1 MSDPFDLKQYIRTVE
16 DFPIPGI
23 KFRDITSL
31 IETPIAFVKTCEEL
45 NKITEDFKATKI
57 ASIESR
63 GFIFAGPLALKL
75 NCSLALARKP
85 GKLPA
90 DKVSETYELEYGTDS
105 LEMHVDAIQE
115 GSNVLIMDDLLAP
128 GGTASAVN
136 NLVCNLGGQ
145 VQAIAFL
152 IILNDLDGREKLG
165 KSEVY
170 SILEL

>member
-1 MSDPFDLKQYIRTVE
+1 MDIEQIKNSIRNIP
-16 DFPIPGI
+16 DFPQPGI
-23 KFRDITSL
+23 QFKDITTLLMDPGIFSEC
-31 IETPIAFVKTCEEL
+31 IEILYDE
-45 NKITEDFKATKI
+45 FKDSGI
-57 ASIESR
+57 NVVVGIESR
-63 GFIFAGPLALKL
+63 GFIFAAPLALNL

-115 GSNVLIMDDLLAP
+115 GSNVLIMDDLLAT

-136 NLVCNLGGQ
+136 NLVSNLGGQ

-152 IILNDLDGREKLG
+152 IILTELG
-165 KSEVY
+165 AK
-170 SILEL
+170 IRN

>member
-1 MSDPFDLKQYIRTVE
+1 MDIEQIKNSIRNVP
-16 DFPIPGI
+16 DFPQPGI
-23 KFRDITSL
+23 QFKDITTLLMDPEIFRDC
-31 IETPIAFVKTCEEL
+31 IEIFYEE
-45 NKITEDFKATKI
+45 FKNSGI
-57 ASIESR
+57 DVVVGIESR
-63 GFIFAGPLALKL
+63 GFIFAAPLALKL

-90 DKVSETYELEYGTDS
+90 DKLSENYELEYGTDS

-115 GSNVLIMDDLLAP
+115 GNNVLIMDDLLAT

-136 NLVCNLGGQ
+136 NLVNNLGGQ

-152 IILNDLDGREKLG
+152 IILNDLGGRKKLG
-165 KSEVY
+165 NSEVY

>member
-1 MSDPFDLKQYIRTVE
+1 MDIEQIKNSIRNVP
-16 DFPIPGI
+16 DFPQPGI
-23 KFRDITSL
+23 QFKDITTLLMDPEIFSEC
-31 IETPIAFVKTCEEL
+31 IEIFYEE
-45 NKITEDFKATKI
+45 FKDSGI
-57 ASIESR
+57 DVVVGIESR
-63 GFIFAGPLALKL
+63 GFIFAAPLALKL

-115 GSNVLIMDDLLAP
+115 GSNVLIMDDLLAT

-136 NLVCNLGGQ
+136 NLVNNLGGQ
-145 VQAIAFL
+145 VRAIAFL

>member
-1 MSDPFDLKQYIRTVE
+1 MDIEQIKNSIRNVP
-16 DFPIPGI
+16 DFPQPGI
-23 KFRDITSL
+23 QFKDITTLLMDPEIFRDC
-31 IETPIAFVKTCEEL
+31 IEIFYEE
-45 NKITEDFKATKI
+45 FKNSGI
-57 ASIESR
+57 DVVVGIESR
-63 GFIFAGPLALKL
+63 GFIFAAPLALKL

-90 DKVSETYELEYGTDS
+90 EKVSETYDLEYGTDS

-115 GSNVLIMDDLLAP
+115 GSNVLIMDDLLAT

-136 NLVCNLGGQ
+136 NLVNNLGGQ

>member
-1 MSDPFDLKQYIRTVE
+1 MDIEQIKNSIRNIP
-16 DFPIPGI
+16 DFPQSGI
-23 KFRDITSL
+23 QFKDITTLLMDPEIFRDC
-31 IETPIAFVKTCEEL
+31 IEIFYEE
-45 NKITEDFKATKI
+45 FKNSGI
-57 ASIESR
+57 DVVVGIESR
-63 GFIFAGPLALKL
+63 GFIFAAPLALKL

-115 GSNVLIMDDLLAP
+115 GSNVLIMDDLLAT

-136 NLVCNLGGQ
+136 NLVNNLGGQ

>member
-1 MSDPFDLKQYIRTVE
+1 MDIEKIKNSIRNIP
-16 DFPIPGI
+16 DFPQPGI
-23 KFRDITSL
+23 QFKDITTLLMDPEIFSEC
-31 IETPIAFVKTCEEL
+31 IEIFYQE
-45 NKITEDFKATKI
+45 FKDSDI
-57 ASIESR
+57 NVVVGIESR
-63 GFIFAGPLALKL
+63 GFIFAAPLALKL

-85 GKLPA
+85 SKLPA

-115 GSNVLIMDDLLAP
+115 GSNVLIMDDLLAT

-136 NLVCNLGGQ
+136 NLVNNLGGQ

-152 IILNDLDGREKLG
+152 IILNDIGGREKLG

-170 SILEL
+170 SILEF